1 MKSVISSVMP
11 KLQPKTTSNMASTM
25 PDETLHDSSLPT
37 HPSTKDLQEHAIQA
51 ARDKK
56 WMVLSAGDD
65 YKAIV
70 IAYPNQLDT
79 NWYREMI
86 IVDGQAETKT
96 VCVPTNVWDDVQ
108 IKVKLNNFKL
118 TQQVQDHWLTKS

>member
-1 MKSVISSVMP
+1 M
-11 KLQPKTTSNMASTM
+11 L
-25 PDETLHDSSLPT
+25 DETLHDSSLPT

-51 ARDKK
+51 ARDKQ

-96 VCVPTNVWDDVQ
+96 ICVPTNVWDDVQ

>member
-1 MKSVISSVMP
+1 MTSVISSVMP
-11 KLQPKTTSNMASTM
+11 KPQPKTTSNMDSTM
-25 PDETLHDSSLPT
+25 HDETLHDSSLPT
-37 HPSTKDLQEHAIQA
+37 HPSTKQLQEQAILA
-51 ARDKK
+51 ARDKE

-70 IAYPNQLDT
+70 IAYPRNRET

-96 VCVPTNVWDDVQ
+96 VRVPTNVWDDVQ

-118 TQQVQDHWLTKS
+118 TQQVQDHHLTKS

>member
-1 MKSVISSVMP
+1 MICLMICFPV
-11 KLQPKTTSNMASTM
+11 T
-25 PDETLHDSSLPT
+25 
-37 HPSTKDLQEHAIQA
+37 
-51 ARDKK
+51 
-56 WMVLSAGDD
+56 
-65 YKAIV
+65 
-70 IAYPNQLDT
+70 
-79 NWYREMI
+79 I